1 MHSRW
6 KYIREEEKK
15 EMHTVNVI
23 LHETLE
29 IYLTPK
35 HSLCACKLSP
45 YSCRLGAHGLCG
57 ELGVWLHTTG
67 LHGTFCSLC
76 VIHCYI
82 YGKLKRSRI
91 PLAQKYCIFWFNLCF
106 NPHNASLV
114 RLYGCNPEPI
124 DLSGKLPTSS
134 TRLLITACTC
144 DANFTP
150 KSCANQVC
158 HQPNFSRL
166 YITKS

>member
-1 MHSRW
+1 MKIHKRGG
-6 KYIREEEKK
+6 KK
-15 EMHTVNVI
+15 GNTHRQCYTSWNTGNIFDTKALSVC
-23 LHETLE
+23 LQA
-29 IYLTPK
+29 K
-35 HSLCACKLSP
+35 SLFLQTWSP
-45 YSCRLGAHGLCG
+45 WALW